1 MNKSFRQGQIL
12 NVIRWQHIHTQEE
25 LAREL
30 VQHGIQTTQVTL
42 SRDIR
47 ELGLVKTS
55 EGYRKLPSES
65 SGPQLAD
72 VIDEY
77 MQDVKVAQNI
87 IVIRTSPGNANT
99 LAVALDNADLPEVV
113 GTVAG
118 DDTVFVV
125 APDSHAAAKLKQKLL
140 DHITNQ

>member
-12 NVIRWQHIHTQEE
+12 NIVRSQQIYTQDE
-25 LAREL
+25 LARQL

-47 ELGLVKTS
+47 EMGLVKTMD
-55 EGYRKLPSES
+55 GYRTMPSEN
-65 SGPQLAD
+65 SGPDLAD
-72 VIDEY
+72 VLDEY
-77 MQDVKVAQNI
+77 MQDVRVAQNMV
-87 IVIRTSPGNANT
+87 VIRTSPGNANS
-99 LAVALDNADLPEVV
+99 LAVALDNEDMAEVV

-125 APDSHAAAKLKQKLL
+125 APDNASAAQLRQKLL
-140 DHITNQ
+140 DLITN